1 MKTCGKTPGL
11 ILIGLAVILC
21 VAARA
26 QLTSFS
32 APPAPAD
39 SIVQI
44 TAEAQGLPRMLPAD
58 WPRTGTYW
66 LVMPGGGMAP
76 MPCPPYDLTLPVF
89 QIADGQ
95 FLIDGTGGQVF
106 VNARQA
112 ATMTAEEVL
121 DSQANA
127 LVDFIGWIQD
137 TQLRRDVAASTGMD
151 FPFPGE
157 GGGGG
162 TNYFDSGYSAQVFT
176 TNDLWLE
183 ITGTTNAST
192 GMMANLGIHS
202 PWNVT
207 NAVYDLFAT
216 TNLAPSAWQWVL
228 RCAPG
233 QTNLTVPNLA
243 IPDEFFILGLTNDA
257 DGDGLT
263 DAYEKLVSHTDPNIF
278 TALSS
283 DGMGTPDAWYLQ
295 NGLNP
300 LASGV
305 ASQDQDH
312 DVLQNYEEYRYGTRP
327 QVSEGFS
334 VWTCFAS
341 GSSSIP

>member
-21 VAARA
+21 LAARA

-112 ATMTAEEVL
+112 ATMTAAEAL

-127 LVDFIGWIQD
+127 LADFIGWIQE
-137 TQLRRDVAASTGMD
+137 TQLRRDVAASLGLD
-151 FPFPGE
+151 FPFPGD
-157 GGGGG
+157 GGGGDG
-162 TNYFDSGYSAQVFT
+162 GSFTNNYSTFQID
-176 TNDLWLE
+176 TNQLWLE
-183 ITGTTNAST
+183 ITNVSGSWSYLNLHSGTNQFY
-192 GMMANLGIHS
+192 ANH
-202 PWNVT
+202 V
-207 NAVYDLFAT
+207 FAIWTT
-216 TNLAPSAWQWVL
+216 TNLLTAWQVEMELWPTNPVVMPFTAATL
-228 RCAPG
+228 GRQYLFFRAQDWTGVDSNGNGIPDWWEWKYFG
-233 QTNLTVPNLA
+233 QIGIDLNADPDGDGWTNLQEYQNGTNPNLA
-243 IPDEFFILGLTNDA
+243 GQPLRIVMTQPAA
-257 DGDGLT
+257 DT
-263 DAYEKLVSHTDPNIF
+263 IF
-278 TALSS
+278 
-283 DGMGTPDAWYLQ
+283 P
-295 NGLNP
+295 
-300 LASGV
+300 
-305 ASQDQDH
+305 
-312 DVLQNYEEYRYGTRP
+312 
-327 QVSEGFS
+327 
-334 VWTCFAS
+334 
-341 GSSSIP
+341 

>member
-1 MKTCGKTPGL
+1 MKYCGKIPGL

-21 VAARA
+21 LAARA
-26 QLTSFS
+26 QLTSYS

-44 TAEAQGLPRMLPAD
+44 TAEAQGLAHVLPVD

-89 QIADGQ
+89 QSADGQ

-112 ATMTAEEVL
+112 ATMTAAEAL

-127 LVDFIGWIQD
+127 LADFIGWIQE
-137 TQLRRDVAASTGMD
+137 TQLRRDVAASLGLD
-151 FPFPGE
+151 FPFPGD
-157 GGGGG
+157 GGGSG

-183 ITGTTNAST
+183 ITGTTNT
-192 GMMANLGIHS
+192 GTGSGMTANLGIHS

-228 RCAPG
+228 RCDPG

-243 IPDEFFILGLTNDA
+243 TPDEFFILGLTNDA

-263 DAYEKLVSHTDPNIF
+263 DAYENLVSHTLANNADTDGDGIPDGWSVLLGFGNLSNVGTDPAQRANYGYTLAGWLNQI
-278 TALSS
+278 SGIRS
-283 DGMGTPDAWYLQ
+283 GTV
-295 NGLNP
+295 GLDNE
-300 LASGV
+300 GNV
-305 ASQDQDH
+305 TQASQ
-312 DVLQNYEEYRYGTRP
+312 
-327 QVSEGFS
+327 
-334 VWTCFAS
+334 
-341 GSSSIP
+341 

>member
-1 MKTCGKTPGL
+1 MKNCGKIPGL

-21 VAARA
+21 LAARA
-26 QLTSFS
+26 RLTSFS

-39 SIVQI
+39 SIVQL
-44 TAEAQGLPRMLPAD
+44 TAEAQGLARVLPAD
-58 WPRTGTYW
+58 WPRTCTYW

-112 ATMTAEEVL
+112 ATMTAAAAL

-127 LVDFIGWIQD
+127 LADFIGWIQE
-137 TQLRRDVAASTGMD
+137 TQLRRDVAASMGLD
-151 FPFPGE
+151 FPFPGD
-157 GGGGG
+157 GGSGG

-183 ITGTTNAST
+183 ITGTTNT
-192 GMMANLGIHS
+192 GTGSGMTANFVIHS
-202 PWNVT
+202 PWNAT

-228 RCAPG
+228 RCNPG

-243 IPDEFFILGLTNDA
+243 TPDEFFILGLTNDA

-263 DAYEKLVSHTDPNIF
+263 DAYENLVSHTLPNNSDTDGDGIPDGWSVLLGFGNLSNVGTDPAQRANY
-278 TALSS
+278 
-283 DGMGTPDAWYLQ
+283 GYTPAGWLNQ
-295 NGLNP
+295 ISGIRSGSVGLDNE
-300 LASGV
+300 GNV
-305 ASQDQDH
+305 TQASQ
-312 DVLQNYEEYRYGTRP
+312 
-327 QVSEGFS
+327 
-334 VWTCFAS
+334 
-341 GSSSIP
+341 

>member
-1 MKTCGKTPGL
+1 MKTCGKIPGL

-21 VAARA
+21 LAARA
-26 QLTSFS
+26 QLTSYTE
-32 APPAPAD
+32 PPAPAD
-39 SIVQI
+39 SIVQL
-44 TAEAQGLPRMLPAD
+44 TAEAQGLSRVLPAD

-95 FLIDGTGGQVF
+95 FLIDATGGQVF

-112 ATMTAEEVL
+112 ATMTAAAAL

-127 LVDFIGWIQD
+127 LADFIGWIQE
-137 TQLRRDVAASTGMD
+137 TQLRRDVAASLGLD
-151 FPFPGE
+151 FPFPGDG

-183 ITGTTNAST
+183 ITGTTNPGT
-192 GMMANLGIHS
+192 GSGMTANLGIHS

-216 TNLAPSAWQWVL
+216 TNLAPSAWQLLL
-228 RCAPG
+228 RCDPG

-243 IPDEFFILGLTNDA
+243 TPDDFFILGLTNDA
-257 DGDGLT
+257 DSDGLT
-263 DAYEKLVSHTDPNIF
+263 DAYETLVSHTLSNNPDTDGDGIPDGWSVLLGFGNLSNVGNDPAQRANYGYTPAGWLNQI
-278 TALSS
+278 TGIRS
-283 DGMGTPDAWYLQ
+283 GTV
-295 NGLNP
+295 GLDYEGN
-300 LASGV
+300 V
-305 ASQDQDH
+305 TQASQ
-312 DVLQNYEEYRYGTRP
+312 
-327 QVSEGFS
+327 
-334 VWTCFAS
+334 
-341 GSSSIP
+341 